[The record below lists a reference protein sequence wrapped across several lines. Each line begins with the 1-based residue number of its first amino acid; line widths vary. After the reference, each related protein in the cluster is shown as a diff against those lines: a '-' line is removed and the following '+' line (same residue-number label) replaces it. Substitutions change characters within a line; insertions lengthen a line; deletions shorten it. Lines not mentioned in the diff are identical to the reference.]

1 MNPSNLIPLIIAL
14 IIAGIIWFIIK
25 NKEEEKTTPVR
36 SHKRTI
42 TVKGHSRSK
51 PKSKPKSK
59 NRRSGKR

>member
-1 MNPSNLIPLIIAL
+1 MKLPNLIPLIIVL
-14 IIAGIIWFIIK
+14 IIAGIIWFITK
-25 NKEEEKTTPVR
+25 NKEDEKTTPVR

-51 PKSKPKSK
+51 PKPKSK

>member
-1 MNPSNLIPLIIAL
+1 MKLPNPTLLIILL
-14 IIAGIIWFIIK
+14 IVAGIIWFTTK
-25 NKEEEKTTPVR
+25 NKEDKKTTDVR

-51 PKSKPKSK
+51 PKHKSK